1 MSVKLNMTG
10 LEDQADLFC
19 EQYHSQA
26 LARRAFCHIDF
37 LSILVYL

>member
-1 MSVKLNMTG
+1 MSVKPDRIG
-10 LEDQADLFC
+10 LEDQADIFC

-26 LARRAFCHIDF
+26 PVRRAFCHIDF